1 MNAFEVHNAE
11 YYLCR
16 QRYTFHA
23 KLNSSALAPSLFI
36 IKRENDVRFLSS
48 WFV

>member
-16 QRYTFHA
+16 QRYTFPA
-23 KLNSSALAPSLFI
+23 KLNLSALAPPLFI
-36 IKRENDVRFLSS
+36 IKKRK
-48 WFV
+48 